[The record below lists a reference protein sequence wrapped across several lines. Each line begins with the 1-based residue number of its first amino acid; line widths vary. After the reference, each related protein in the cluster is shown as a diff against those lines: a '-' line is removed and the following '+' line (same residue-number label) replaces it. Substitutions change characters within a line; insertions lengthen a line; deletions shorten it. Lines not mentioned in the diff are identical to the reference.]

1 MQTIQVLAPP
11 VVHSLVVAD
20 YFPQQY
26 SVAQP
31 MAQCSRSALELV
43 QPVSRLLAAARS
55 AQDAPMVVRSLAAEL
70 ADVRGSARQR

>member
-1 MQTIQVLAPP
+1 M

-26 SVAQP
+26 SVARP

-43 QPVSRLLAAARS
+43 QPASRLPAVARS
-55 AQDAPMVVRSLAAEL
+55 AQDVLMVVRSLAAEL
-70 ADVRGSARQR
+70 ADVRGSAWQ